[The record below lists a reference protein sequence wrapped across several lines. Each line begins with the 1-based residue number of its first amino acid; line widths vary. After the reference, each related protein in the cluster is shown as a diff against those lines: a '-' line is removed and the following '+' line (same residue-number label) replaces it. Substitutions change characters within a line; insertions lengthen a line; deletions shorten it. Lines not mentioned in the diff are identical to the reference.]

1 MHRLEPGLEGLEIEL
16 SFPLSH
22 ELDFA
27 SARERAADQLC
38 RFIDEFEI
46 EVLDAPHS
54 PFYPLRDR
62 EISLKGWSPE
72 SGEAG
77 IADYT
82 MSEDDLWESGEEC
95 IDECLLVGVKKHS
108 TTGFYVF
115 FDESHIRIYI
125 PAAASFA
132 DFVLAIGFI
141 SAVGL
146 SDGDSEQLSG
156 KFCDIWPFF
165 VDPQDME
172 PLWKRRA
179 GDMLERM
186 RELVEVVGYYD
197 FAGIN
202 RAFFA
207 DASAV
212 PQSVPERFRISA
224 FMNMFARAQWTEYLA
239 DAGCLLSRKVRQQEL
254 SFRLVD
260 NSSESVF
267 LMSGSL
273 YGLVYGNNVVYVSV
287 DDILPYAYRNPAVIR
302 LDLFQ
307 GILRKMPEERWQAF
321 CRGLPGEHL
330 SNFSRLY
337 LLNRRSG
344 REDEVFYPL
353 EDWQEIVDALAHGK
367 AYVAIPKTSN
377 EKGPRPGDRIVVY
390 SDMGKRAGIVC
401 YAMVVLIKPE
411 CYIVRPLLAV
421 NPESEALL
429 LSCRNLPELIDD
441 SLLSEDSPAQS
452 LLTGENGKRMR
463 HTLDLI
469 VEQFS
474 CLPNIIP
481 ETGRHCDYALDSEDP
496 LPLPVIAAHPGL
508 VDNENPLCSGRGCR
522 AFQDD
527 DELPY

>member
-22 ELDFA
+22 ELDFV

-62 EISLKGWSPE
+62 EISLRGWNPE

-82 MSEDDLWESGEEC
+82 LSEDDLWESGEEC
-95 IDECLLVGVKKHS
+95 VDACLLVGVKKYS
-108 TTGFYVF
+108 TTGFHVY

-172 PLWKRRA
+172 TLWKRRA
-179 GDMLERM
+179 DDMLERM

-202 RAFFA
+202 RAFYA

-212 PQSVPERFRISA
+212 PQSVPERFRVSA
-224 FMNMFARAQWTEYLA
+224 FMNMFARAQWTDYLA
-239 DAGCLLSRKVRQQEL
+239 DAGCLLTRKVKQREL
-254 SFRLVD
+254 SFRLAD

-267 LMSGSL
+267 LMPASL
-273 YGLVYGNNVVYVSV
+273 YGLVYDNNVVYVEV
-287 DDILPYAYRNPAVIR
+287 DDILPYAYKNPAVIR

-307 GILRKMPEERWQAF
+307 GILRKMPDDKWRSF
-321 CRGLPGEHL
+321 CSRLPGEHL

-337 LLNRRSG
+337 LLRRRVG
-344 REDEVFYPL
+344 EDKDLFYSL
-353 EDWQEIVDALAHGK
+353 EEWQEIVDALARGK
-367 AYVAIPKTSN
+367 AYVAIPKRES
-377 EKGPRPGDRIVVY
+377 EKGPRPGDRIAVY

-401 YAMVVLIKPE
+401 YAMVVLIKAE
-411 CYIVRPLLAV
+411 CYIVRPLLVV
-421 NPESEALL
+421 NPDSEALL
-429 LSCRNLPELIDD
+429 LNSRNLPELVDSSLFSDD
-441 SLLSEDSPAQS
+441 SSSQT
-452 LLTGENGKRMR
+452 LLTGENAKRLR
-463 HTLDLI
+463 HTLNLI

-481 ETGRHCDYALDSEDP
+481 ESGRHCDYALDSEDP
-496 LPLPVIAAHPGL
+496 LPLEVIAAHPGL
-508 VDNENPLCSGRGCR
+508 VDNENPLHSDRSCR
-522 AFQDD
+522 AFHEE
-527 DELPY
+527 ELPF